1 MKQLIIVL
9 LLITHCA
16 FSQNASQDIFL
27 KVTEADLNKRAY
39 AIDATAPA
47 VVLADVGKTE
57 IINNRKNWFGFEFT
71 RHKRIHILNSSA
83 YKVKISPFFL

>member
-47 VVLADVGKTE
+47 LIIAVLPGHNLSMKMHVV
-57 IINNRKNWFGFEFT
+57 
-71 RHKRIHILNSSA
+71 
-83 YKVKISPFFL
+83 